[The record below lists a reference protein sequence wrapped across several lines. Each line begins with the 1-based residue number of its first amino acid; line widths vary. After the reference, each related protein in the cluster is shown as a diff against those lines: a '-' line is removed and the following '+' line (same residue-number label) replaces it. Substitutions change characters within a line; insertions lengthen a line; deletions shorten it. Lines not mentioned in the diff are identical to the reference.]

1 MAGTVKAQQ
10 TRIMTHTIFNTPVLT
25 PLLRLLA
32 IGLLKLIRW
41 RSIGEPPA
49 CRKFVLIG
57 APHTS
62 NWDFPI
68 MLLVV
73 LKLRLRLYWMGKK
86 SLFPFPFANLMRWL
100 GGIPIDRSRSHNTV
114 DQIVELYRQQD
125 ELVIL
130 VPPEGTRRKV
140 EQWKTGFYYIANNA
154 GVPIMMGYLDAAR
167 REAGLAD
174 FFEPTGNQE
183 KDMRAIRE
191 FYSDKTGIRP
201 ENA

>member
-1 MAGTVKAQQ
+1 MSNR
-10 TRIMTHTIFNTPVLT
+10 TRVMTHTVFNTPVLT
-25 PLLRLLA
+25 PMLRLLA
-32 IGLLKLIRW
+32 IGLLKLVGW
-41 RSIGEPPA
+41 RSAGEPPE

-73 LKLRLRLYWMGKK
+73 LKLRLRLYWMGKH
-86 SLFPFPFANLMRWL
+86 SLFPFPIGSVMRWL
-100 GGIPIDRSRSHNTV
+100 GGIPVDRRRSHNTV
-114 DQIVELYRQQD
+114 DQIVELYDQQQ

-130 VPPEGTRRKV
+130 IPPEGTRKRV
-140 EQWKTGFYYIANNA
+140 EKWKTGFYHIANNA
-154 GVPIMMGYLDAAR
+154 GVPILMGYIDAGP

-174 FFEPTGNQE
+174 FFEPTGDLE
-183 KDMRAIRE
+183 KDMAAIRA
-191 FYSDKTGIRP
+191 FYAGKNGIRP

>member
-41 RSIGEPPA
+41 RSIGEPPE

-86 SLFPFPFANLMRWL
+86 SLFPVPFGTLMRWL

-114 DQIVELYRQQD
+114 DQIVELYRRQD

-130 VPPEGTRRKV
+130 VPPEGTRRRV
-140 EQWKTGFYYIANNA
+140 EQWKTGFYHIANNA
-154 GVPIMMGYLDAAR
+154 GVPIMMGYLDAAP

-174 FFEPTGNQE
+174 FFEPTGHLDR
-183 KDMRAIRE
+183 DMRDIRA
-191 FYSDKTGIRP
+191 FYADKTGIRP

>member
-1 MAGTVKAQQ
+1 MKSNP
-10 TRIMTHTIFNTPVLT
+10 TRIMKHTVFNTPVLT
-25 PLLRLLA
+25 PLLRWLA

-41 RSIGEPPA
+41 RSIGRPPD

-73 LKLRLRLYWMGKK
+73 LKLRLRLYWMGKH
-86 SLFPFPFANLMRWL
+86 SLFPFPFGTLMRWL

-114 DQIVELYRQQD
+114 DQIVSLYQQQD

-130 VPPEGTRRKV
+130 VPPEGTRKKV
-140 EQWKTGFYYIANNA
+140 EQWKTGFYHIADNA
-154 GVPIMMGYLDAAR
+154 GVPIMMGYLDAGP

-174 FFEPTGNQE
+174 FFQPTGNPE
-183 KDMRAIRE
+183 EDMKAIRH
-191 FYSDKTGIRP
+191 FYADKTGIRP